1 MTASLP
7 ILKLG
12 YRNPGHLLFTYCA
25 YLSRGEL
32 WVRSPDPFPK
42 GTELK
47 LEFAIPGHR
56 WTERLAANV
65 SATRSQASRHGP
77 PGMHLKLSAC
87 EDRLADLVDRLVP
100 LSSPCRVQL
109 VGANAFSTRHVASI
123 TQTVMDCRIEHR
135 ELREDVLPRCAGAD
149 LIVIDLDV
157 DEDVA
162 ISLISELGDQPN
174 APTMVVLCSDLSS
187 DAAQKAAQTAH
198 VARLPLEA
206 SEFRRALLRSLSQTC
221 WLGQHRVAN
230 IVDKVQAVPESPA
243 QPLPKTPI
251 RLRAASPSASIPL
264 ISERKSSATWSA
276 DTSWSSAAPELSTSA
291 QDIYDT
297 PAVTLSAPAPAEEQS
312 QAPELASPE
321 PAELAPPEQ
330 PLQPG
335 PPDPMQALGTD
346 LELSAQWD
354 EWLPPPPKH
363 STTPSN
369 LAQEDLHRA
378 DSLQEAPPA
387 EPSLETSAE
396 DLGLDPVTEAQPSSA
411 PTGCDDA
418 TIRRSA

>member
-1 MTASLP
+1 MTASPP
-7 ILKLG
+7 IVKLG

-32 WVRSPDPFPK
+32 WVRSPDPLPK

-56 WTERLAANV
+56 WTERLTAKVN
-65 SATRSQASRHGP
+65 ATRSEASWHGP
-77 PGMHLKLSAC
+77 AGMHLKLSAC
-87 EDRLADLVDRLVP
+87 EDTLADLIDRLVP
-100 LSSPCRVQL
+100 LSRPCRVQL

-149 LIVIDLDV
+149 LVVIDLDV
-157 DEDVA
+157 HEDVA

-187 DAAQKAAQTAH
+187 DAAHKAAQMAH
-198 VARLPLEA
+198 IARLPLEA

-230 IVDKVQAVPESPA
+230 IIDKVQAAPESPA
-243 QPLPKTPI
+243 APLPNEPI

-264 ISERKSSATWSA
+264 ISERESSSTWSA
-276 DTSWSSAAPELSTSA
+276 DTSWNNNSVPQLASST

-297 PAVTLSAPAPAEEQS
+297 PTSTMPAPAPSEKQNPAS
-312 QAPELASPE
+312 ELTSH
-321 PAELAPPEQ
+321 EQ
-330 PLQPG
+330 PLKPG
-335 PPDPMQALGTD
+335 APDPMQAWGTD

-363 STTPSN
+363 SATPTN
-369 LAQEDLHRA
+369 LAQEDLHCA
-378 DSLQEAPPA
+378 DNLNEGSPT
-387 EPSLETSAE
+387 EPSLETSME
-396 DLGLDPVTEAQPSSA
+396 DLGLDPVIEAQPSSNT
-411 PTGCDDA
+411 TGCDDDS